1 MSTPTHRQGFTLIEL
16 LVVISIIAIL
26 AGMLLPAINLVR
38 NQAQQANCGNN
49 QKQIVLAMSAYT
61 NDNDGLWPSFLS
73 NTATEA
79 TGNAVMT
86 TATGHFA
93 TMATFEFLTSQL
105 GGELPAKTFACP
117 SNASVKPPATAA
129 ALSRGGAVAPTW
141 ADATSA
147 TSALAYAYDWGVP
160 SNSSSSRVVLADRPA
175 FAGTSTT
182 VLGET
187 NHKKKT
193 IAAFADGHY
202 ETLSMVSSPATG
214 GSLTFAQASSAKALP
229 AVVGAFSTAVNRNV
243 GTDENIYDSNND
255 GLAAAALIVAN
266 NSATSRAWVR

>member
-61 NDNDGLWPSFLS
+61 NDNDGMWPSFLANAAGEVTG
-73 NTATEA
+73 NTAPTKDQ
-79 TGNAVMT
+79 
-86 TATGHFA
+86 GHFA

-117 SNASVKPPATAA
+117 SNAAVRPPPTAA
-129 ALSRGGAVAPTW
+129 ALSRGGSVAPTW
-141 ADATSA
+141 ANDTSA

-160 SNSSSSRVVLADRPA
+160 SNASSSRVVLADRPA
-175 FAGTSTT
+175 FTGTSAT

-202 ETLSMVSSPATG
+202 ETLSMVSSPTTG
-214 GSLTFAQASSAKALP
+214 GDLTFAQANASKALP
-229 AVVGAFSTAVNRNV
+229 AVVGAWSIAINRNV
-243 GTDENIYDSNND
+243 GTNENIYDSNLD
-255 GLAAAALIVAN
+255 GITVTVAN
-266 NSATSRAWVR
+266 NSATSRSWVR

>member
-61 NDNDGLWPSFLS
+61 NDNDGLWPSFLANS
-73 NTATEA
+73 ATEA
-79 TGNAVMT
+79 TGN
-86 TATGHFA
+86 TAPSATQGHFA

-117 SNASVKPPATAA
+117 SNPAVRPPATAK
-129 ALSRGGAVAPTW
+129 ALSRGGAEQPSW
-141 ADATSA
+141 ADATSS

-160 SNSSSSRVVLADRPA
+160 SNASSSRVILADRPA
-175 FAGTSTT
+175 FAGTSAT

-202 ETLSMVSSPATG
+202 ETLSMVSSPTATG
-214 GSLTFAQASSAKALP
+214 DITFAQANASKALS
-229 AVVGAFSTAVNRNV
+229 AVVGAWSIAINRNV
-243 GTDENIYDSNND
+243 GTNENIYDSNLD
-255 GLAAAALIVAN
+255 GITVTVAN
-266 NSATSRAWVR
+266 NSATSRSWVR

>member
-61 NDNDGLWPSFLS
+61 NDNDGLWPSFLANS
-73 NTATEA
+73 ASETTGNTAP
-79 TGNAVMT
+79 
-86 TATGHFA
+86 TAAQAHFA

-117 SNASVKPPATAA
+117 SNAAVKPPATAK
-129 ALSRGGAVAPTW
+129 ALSRGGTTEAPSW
-141 ADATSA
+141 ADATSM

-160 SNSSSSRVVLADRPA
+160 SNASSSRVVLADRPA
-175 FAGTSTT
+175 FAGSSTT
-182 VLGET
+182 ALGET

-202 ETLSMVSSPATG
+202 ETLSMVSSPVTG
-214 GSLTFAQASSAKALP
+214 GDLTFAQANASK
-229 AVVGAFSTAVNRNV
+229 VFTAVQGAWSIAINRNV
-243 GTDENIYDSNND
+243 GTNENIYDSNLD
-255 GLAAAALIVAN
+255 GITVTVAN
-266 NSATSRAWVR
+266 NSATSRSWVR